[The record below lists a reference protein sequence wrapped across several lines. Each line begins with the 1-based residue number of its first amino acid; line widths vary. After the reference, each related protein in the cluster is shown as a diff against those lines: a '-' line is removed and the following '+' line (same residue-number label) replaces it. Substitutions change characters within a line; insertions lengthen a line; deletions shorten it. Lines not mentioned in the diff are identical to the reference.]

1 MTKKSPIRSNRF
13 SSQIGYVARQWRK
26 TVDARL
32 QPFSLTEASWTLLV
46 QLARADEPMRQ
57 KDLAA
62 ALGLDNTSVVRL
74 LNNLEADGLIERQT
88 IDDDRRA
95 RLLFLTEQ
103 GEATVRQVESVA
115 DGIEKDLLKGIS
127 SDDLKVTRRVIGE
140 LSRLLV
146 DLNSKDGRDA

>member
-1 MTKKSPIRSNRF
+1 MTKKRPIRSNRF

-103 GEATVRQVESVA
+103 GEATVRA